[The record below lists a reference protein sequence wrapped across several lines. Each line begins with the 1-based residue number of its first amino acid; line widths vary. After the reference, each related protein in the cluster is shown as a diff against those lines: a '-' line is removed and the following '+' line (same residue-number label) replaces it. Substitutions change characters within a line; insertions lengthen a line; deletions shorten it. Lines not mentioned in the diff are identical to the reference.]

1 MLTTRVRRSLRVYLE
16 GSPGPLT
23 VLSFLQ
29 QVAELET
36 VMYPLLWSETP
47 GDL

>member
-1 MLTTRVRRSLRVYLE
+1 MLTTRVRQSLRVYLE
-16 GSPGPLT
+16 GSRGQLT

-36 VMYPLLWSETP
+36 VMYPLLWSVTP
-47 GDL
+47 GAL